1 MSRDPVRAEG
11 PILCAVINWN
21 GWRDTV
27 VCLQS
32 LFAVRHPSFQLVV
45 CDNGSDNDSCERLAE
60 WLRSREGAREGPRV
74 DLDGGASVTRFDGSF
89 GPASATVYLL
99 GSTKN
104 LGYAGALNRC
114 MAWGRQALGAR
125 HFWLL
130 NNDVRCDPQALSE
143 LAAVAASDP
152 AIGLVGSV
160 LMDWDRPQSVQAV
173 AGAYRRWLAV
183 GAHTRRLPAHAAAQP
198 LMQADVDYPVGASM
212 FVTDRFLQAVGPM
225 DERYF
230 LYYEEMDWAERG
242 RRLGFRPA
250 VALNS
255 RIEHREG
262 ASTGSHG
269 GVRNK
274 SLLSEHY
281 GVVNRLRITRK
292 FWPHLLPLVWASLW
306 LVVADRLVHR
316 EFRRAALVLRL
327 MFTLRNLSRRGPRP
341 PQAGRPP
348 AVSDS

>member
-1 MSRDPVRAEG
+1 MDGKPVIQDG

-21 GWRDTV
+21 GWRDTI

-32 LFAVRHPSFQLVV
+32 LVQIQAPRFELVV
-45 CDNGSDNDSCERLAE
+45 CDNGSDNESAGHLAE
-60 WLRSREGAREGPRV
+60 WLTREAGGVRPSWVEVGQGIRVSCFAAPFSDALQAVHLLQLPRN
-74 DLDGGASVTRFDGSF
+74 F
-89 GPASATVYLL
+89 
-99 GSTKN
+99 
-104 LGYAGALNRC
+104 GYAGAFNRC
-114 MAWGRQALGAR
+114 MAWGTEALHAR

-130 NNDVRCDPQALSE
+130 NNDVRCDRQALSE

-152 AIGLVGSV
+152 SIGMVGSV

-173 AGAYRRWLAV
+173 AGSYRRGLAV
-183 GAHTRRLPAHAAAQP
+183 GVHTRKIPAGDRSRP
-198 LMQADVDYPVGASM
+198 LMQADVDYPVGASL
-212 FVTDRFLQAVGPM
+212 FLTDRFLQAVGPM
-225 DERYF
+225 DEGYF

-242 RRLGFRPA
+242 RRLGFRTA

-281 GVVNRLRITRK
+281 GIVNRLRITRK

-327 MFTLRNLSRRGPRP
+327 MFTPRKP
-341 PQAGRPP
+341 LP
-348 AVSDS
+348 